1 MVKRDMKNLSD
12 FEIIESIKRGNAGD
26 YALLVN
32 RYKDKAFSMLRR
44 MLKNDMDAEEALQDS
59 FLKAFKSLD
68 NFRSDA
74 KFATWFY
81 RIVYNTALSVLSSKR
96 KKDEKN
102 LVSMEDE
109 LNLSAGEEKIY
120 AESGN
125 VSEFINKLIEE
136 LPPKYSAVL
145 NMFYMDGM
153 THDEISQ
160 ATGFSLVNIKIILH
174 RSRNALRD
182 VIIKRNYQEDLI

>member
-1 MVKRDMKNLSD
+1 MKNLSD
-12 FEIIESIKRGNAGD
+12 AEIIESIKRGNAGD
-26 YALLVN
+26 YSLLIN

-44 MLKNDMDAEEALQDS
+44 MLKNDMDAEEALQDC
-59 FLKAFKSLD
+59 FVKAYNGLS

-74 KFATWFY
+74 KFSTWFY
-81 RIVYNTALSVLSSKR
+81 RIAYNTALSILNSKR
-96 KKDEKN
+96 KKDERN
-102 LVSMEDE
+102 LVSLEDE
-109 LNLSAGEEKIY
+109 INLAAEEEKIY

-125 VSEFINKLIEE
+125 VSEFINKLIDE

-145 NMFYMDGM
+145 NMFYMEGM

-182 VIIKRNYQEDLI
+182 IILKRNYQEDLI